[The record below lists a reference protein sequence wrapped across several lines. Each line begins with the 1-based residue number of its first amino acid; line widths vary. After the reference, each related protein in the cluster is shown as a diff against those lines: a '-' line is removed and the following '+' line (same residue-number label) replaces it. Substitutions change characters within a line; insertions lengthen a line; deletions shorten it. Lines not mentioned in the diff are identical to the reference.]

1 MWRRHGGVLFQGFE
15 IQYQTQE
22 TQEDDVDGQE
32 RPQKVIERGIDCTV
46 WQHIVFINSATATI
60 WSSRSMS

>member
-1 MWRRHGGVLFQGFE
+1 MEVYYFKGFE

-32 RPQKVIERGIDCTV
+32 RPQKVFARGIDCTV
-46 WQHIVFINSATATI
+46 
-60 WSSRSMS
+60 